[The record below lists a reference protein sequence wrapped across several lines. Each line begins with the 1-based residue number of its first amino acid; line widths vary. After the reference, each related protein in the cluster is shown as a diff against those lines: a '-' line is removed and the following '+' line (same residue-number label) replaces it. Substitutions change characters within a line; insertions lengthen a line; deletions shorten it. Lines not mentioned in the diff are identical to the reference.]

1 MALKQFYDLY
11 DEENLELLNQSR
23 NKRNA
28 LAQTVKDTINA
39 NAQDTIQQIETA
51 GEASIK
57 DAEHAY
63 DDVINI
69 ANVQRLVDERAV
81 SEAMANMGMTD
92 SGLNRTQ
99 QTAVQLSA
107 SRKIAEAQIARQK
120 QIDALA
126 LQIRQN
132 IIDVERQRNADLAE
146 AETSRQADIMG
157 IEDAYNTNR
166 NAFAADMYE
175 QTQKAAQEQAKA
187 EAEAE
192 ADKKK
197 AEAEALKNKAKA
209 RDNLLK
215 LFYATNEY
223 GDAVNSDEYQ
233 KQMALSF
240 YNQYGADP
248 IIDSYMKSKGW
259 EIPTTATTVKSSPL
273 EDLSSPEYR
282 EAYIKMSGLTTGV
295 KQFKED
301 NGNPA
306 DVDKTKIKAKLE
318 KMYENK
324 LLNYGEV
331 LHLLTYYGITQ

>member
-1 MALKQFYDLY
+1 MALKQYYDLY
-11 DEENLELLNQSR
+11 DKENLELLKQSKD
-23 NKRNA
+23 KRNA
-28 LAQTVKDTINA
+28 LAQTVKNTINA

-132 IIDVERQRNADLAE
+132 ILDVEKQRSASLAE

-157 IEDAYNTNR
+157 IEDTYNTNR
-166 NAFAADMYE
+166 NKFATDMYE
-175 QTQKAAQEQAKA
+175 QTQKAEKERT

-192 ADKKK
+192 V
-197 AEAEALKNKAKA
+197 LKDKAKA

-215 LFYATNEY
+215 IFYATNEL
-223 GDAVNSDEYQ
+223 GNSANSDEY
-233 KQMALSF
+233 KQQAALSF
-240 YNQYGADP
+240 YKQYGADP
-248 IIDSYMKSKGW
+248 IIDSYMKSMGW
-259 EIPTTATTVKSSPL
+259 EIPKTTT
-273 EDLSSPEYR
+273 
-282 EAYIKMSGLTTGV
+282 
-295 KQFKED
+295 KED
-301 NGNPA
+301 SLSASTETMVKELGRPELQTERYQKQSIA
-306 DVDKTKIKAKLE
+306 GKIQEWLE
-318 KMYENK
+318 AGVIDDEQATY
-324 LLNYGEV
+324 LLQ
-331 LHLLTYYGITQ
+331 LYGIPEDIFD

>member
-1 MALKQFYDLY
+1 MALKQYYDLY
-11 DEENLELLNQSR
+11 DEENLELLKQSKD
-23 NKRNA
+23 KRNA

-39 NAQDTIQQIETA
+39 NAQDTIQQIESA

-132 IIDVERQRNADLAE
+132 ILDVEKQRSADLAE

-157 IEDAYNTNR
+157 IEDTYNTNR
-166 NAFAADMYE
+166 NKFATDMYE
-175 QTQKAAQEQAKA
+175 QTQKAENERT

-192 ADKKK
+192 AVKD
-197 AEAEALKNKAKA
+197 KAKA
-209 RDNLLK
+209 RDDLLK
-215 LFYATNEY
+215 LFYATDEV
-223 GDAVNSDEYQ
+223 GKSANSDEY
-233 KQMALSF
+233 KQQAALSF

-248 IIDSYMKSKGW
+248 IIDSYMKSMGW
-259 EIPTTATTVKSSPL
+259 EIPVTNADEEASGSQEQTNQSNSGKTQRTSDFLDKNSKFYSGELTEAQKTTLLK
-273 EDLSSPEYR
+273 
-282 EAYIKMSGLTTGV
+282 
-295 KQFKED
+295 
-301 NGNPA
+301 
-306 DVDKTKIKAKLE
+306 KLE
-318 KMYENK
+318 NLYNGGGLNEEELYY
-324 LLNYGEV
+324 LLVTYGLKE
-331 LHLLTYYGITQ
+331 

>member
-1 MALKQFYDLY
+1 MALKQYYDLY
-11 DEENLELLNQSR
+11 DEENLELLKQSKD
-23 NKRNA
+23 KRNA

-39 NAQDTIQQIETA
+39 NAQDTIQQIESA

-132 IIDVERQRNADLAE
+132 ILDVEKQRSADLAE

-157 IEDAYNTNR
+157 IEDTYNTNR
-166 NAFAADMYE
+166 NKFATDMYE
-175 QTQKAAQEQAKA
+175 QTQKAAQDQAKA
-187 EAEAE
+187 
-192 ADKKK
+192 DKEKTE
-197 AEAEALKNKAKA
+197 AEAEALKDKAKA

-215 LFYATNEY
+215 ILYATNEL
-223 GDAVNSDEYQ
+223 GNSANSDEY
-233 KQMALSF
+233 KQQAALSF
-240 YNQYGADP
+240 YNQYGTDP
-248 IIDSYMKSKGW
+248 IIDSYMNSMGW
-259 EIPTTATTVKSSPL
+259 EIPKTTT
-273 EDLSSPEYR
+273 
-282 EAYIKMSGLTTGV
+282 
-295 KQFKED
+295 KED
-301 NGNPA
+301 SLSASTETMVKELGRPELQTERYQKQSIA
-306 DVDKTKIKAKLE
+306 GKIKEWLE
-318 KMYENK
+318 AGVIDDEQATY
-324 LLNYGEV
+324 LLR
-331 LHLLTYYGITQ
+331 LYGIPEDIFN

>member
-11 DEENLELLNQSR
+11 DEENLELLKQSKD
-23 NKRNA
+23 KRNA

-39 NAQDTIQQIETA
+39 NAQDTIQQIESA

-132 IIDVERQRNADLAE
+132 ILDVEKQRSADLAE

-157 IEDAYNTNR
+157 IEDTYNTNR
-166 NAFAADMYE
+166 NKFATDMYE
-175 QTQKAAQEQAKA
+175 QTQKAEQER
-187 EAEAE
+187 
-192 ADKKK
+192 
-197 AEAEALKNKAKA
+197 NKALSDTIAIIEDSQKTDA
-209 RDNLLK
+209 EK
-215 LFYATNEY
+215 ISAIQLFERTYGKDGVLDKYIAVPDKTPASINSWVPEGESAKSNWFKNEEQPTEYA
-223 GDAVNSDEYQ
+223 
-233 KQMALSF
+233 
-240 YNQYGADP
+240 
-248 IIDSYMKSKGW
+248 
-259 EIPTTATTVKSSPL
+259 
-273 EDLSSPEYR
+273 LSSPEYAQAYVKMLSASPTDAIKKFDEDAKKIFAKYDDEQSKIHIKNKVKR
-282 EAYIKMSGLTTGV
+282 EYETG
-295 KQFKED
+295 K
-301 NGNPA
+301 
-306 DVDKTKIKAKLE
+306 
-318 KMYENK
+318 
-324 LLNYGEV
+324 
-331 LHLLTYYGITQ
+331 LTYWEGEYLLQKYGITE